1 MKLDLTPEQFLALYD
16 ALSYQVNSTES
27 DTPGWN
33 GVNEIRLQ
41 MNQSI
46 LESLRSANVVQN
58 QPKFVAWAEKEQQ
71 KIDKLKDDL
80 NSLKVHNFSEKHD
93 DDGLFVPPVTQNRQ
107 KSKKFV

>member
-1 MKLDLTPEQFLALYD
+1 MKVDLTPEQFLALYD
-16 ALSYQVNSTES
+16 ALSYQINSTDP

-41 MNQSI
+41 LNESI
-46 LESLRSANVVQN
+46 LKSLHSVNVVQN

-80 NSLKVHNFSEKHD
+80 NSLKVHNFHEKHD
-93 DDGLFVPPVTQNRQ
+93 DDGLSVPPVTRDRQ
-107 KSKKFV
+107 KSKKIV